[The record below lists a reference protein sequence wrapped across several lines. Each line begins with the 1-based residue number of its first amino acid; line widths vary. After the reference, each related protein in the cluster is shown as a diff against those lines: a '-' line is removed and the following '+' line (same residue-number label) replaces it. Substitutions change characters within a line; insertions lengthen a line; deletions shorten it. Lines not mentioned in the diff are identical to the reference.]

1 MIVLVDVK
9 DNRYASGLRV
19 RTWNVEKINT
29 EIYEYV
35 SKHKDKINKIWFG
48 DNLYSNS
55 AYSPPGS
62 LVDNFLEK
70 YSYLEDNL

>member
-19 RTWNVEKINT
+19 KTWNVDSIDK

-35 SKHKDKINKIWFG
+35 SKYKDKIWFG

-55 AYSPPGS
+55 EYSPSGS